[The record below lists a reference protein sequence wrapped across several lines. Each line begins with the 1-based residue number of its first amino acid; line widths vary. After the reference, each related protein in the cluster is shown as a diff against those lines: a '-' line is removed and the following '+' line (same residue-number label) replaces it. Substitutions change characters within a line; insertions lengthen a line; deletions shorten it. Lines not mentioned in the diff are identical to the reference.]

1 MTSRLLT
8 IRSKDMTGKKGRLT
22 AEALAEIAGRYRLPC
37 CLVPFLHRGQKYPGK
52 TRTRADCPLLSK
64 AGEWKIRK
72 SVGTGAARHA
82 GSVILPI
89 R

>member
-8 IRSKDMTGKKGRLT
+8 IRSRDIPGKKGRLT
-22 AEALAEIAGRYRLPC
+22 AEALAEIAGR
-37 CLVPFLHRGQKYPGK
+37 VP
-52 TRTRADCPLLSK
+52 AALLSGPLPSPRTTLSHNK
-64 AGEWKIRK
+64 RDHICLPASFKGERKTIRK
-72 SVGTGAARHA
+72 FVGTGAARHA